1 MKKRELRSFRAAAR
15 RALRRG
21 VRKGK
26 ITRTQRGALLRKL
39 ADDETAEEMADV
51 TLHQAVICGEITQ
64 AAADSGDAIEWGG
77 FLDDVDWAKLVDF
90 IVTVILPIF
99 LVL

>member
-15 RALRRG
+15 RALRRAL
-21 VRKGK
+21 RKGK
-26 ITRTQRGALLRKL
+26 ITRTQRGTLLVKL
-39 ADDETAEEMADV
+39 ADDDTAEEMADV
-51 TLHQAVICGEITQ
+51 ALNQAVACGKITR

-77 FLDDVDWAKLVDF
+77 FLDDVDWAKVINF

>member
-15 RALRRG
+15 RAVRRA

-26 ITRTQRGALLRKL
+26 ITRTQRGELLGML
-39 ADDETAEEMADV
+39 ANDDTAEEMADV
-51 TLHQAVICGEITQ
+51 TLAQAVACGKITRT
-64 AAADSGDAIEWGG
+64 AADSGDAIEWGG

>member
-21 VRKGK
+21 VRKGT
-26 ITRTQRGALLRKL
+26 ITRTQRGALLVKL
-39 ADDETAEEMADV
+39 ANDETAEEMADV
-51 TLHQAVICGEITQ
+51 ALNQAVICGKITE
-64 AAADSGDAIEWGG
+64 AAANSGDAIEWGG

-90 IVTVILPIF
+90 ILTVILPMF
-99 LVL
+99 L